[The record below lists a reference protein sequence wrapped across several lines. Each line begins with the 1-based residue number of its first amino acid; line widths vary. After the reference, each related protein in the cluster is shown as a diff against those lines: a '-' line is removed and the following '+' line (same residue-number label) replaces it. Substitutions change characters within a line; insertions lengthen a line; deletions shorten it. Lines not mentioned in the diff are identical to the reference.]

1 MNIKSIV
8 PSLYFKNY
16 YAFMFLSCIIFIAV
30 SLPFPSN
37 SMRLLMVI
45 RQYVEIPLIYVLSGL
60 AVFNFFMYI
69 KNFIT
74 KTYNTST
81 IPLKVFFMTISWK
94 IVFYILSLFIETPKI
109 YENKLMGMPYVSYVP
124 YVPDMS
130 IIALLAHFF
139 WWAWIF
145 FVFFVI
151 SLNIH
156 ESFKLFNKEKPKY
169 HWINEF
175 LSEKQITN
183 SKKLEHNGKIVSVYF
198 KGFVL
203 DELNNSLLFGRH
215 KLKLN
220 VFKEYMST
228 NQYKVNDLT
237 ESDIIVIEMLGI

>member
-1 MNIKSIV
+1 
-8 PSLYFKNY
+8 
-16 YAFMFLSCIIFIAV
+16 MFLSCIIFIAV

-37 SMRLLMVI
+37 SIPLLMAI

-81 IPLKVFFMTISWK
+81 IPLNVFFITISCK
-94 IVFYILSLFIETPKI
+94 IVFYILSLFRETPKV
-109 YENKLMGMPYVSYVP
+109 YEGNVMNSLMNL
-124 YVPDMS
+124 PDMLFM
-130 IIALLAHFF
+130 ITLLAYLFS
-139 WWAWIF
+139 
-145 FVFFVI
+145 VI
-151 SLNIH
+151 CFIKLNIQ

-175 LSEKQITN
+175 LSAKQIAI
-183 SKKLEHNGKIVSVYF
+183 SKKLEHKGKIVSVYF

-203 DELNNSLLFGRH
+203 DELNNSLLFGSH

-220 VFKEYMST
+220 VFRDYMST
-228 NQYKVNDLT
+228 NQYKVSDLT
-237 ESDIIVIEMLGI
+237 EADIVVIEMLGI